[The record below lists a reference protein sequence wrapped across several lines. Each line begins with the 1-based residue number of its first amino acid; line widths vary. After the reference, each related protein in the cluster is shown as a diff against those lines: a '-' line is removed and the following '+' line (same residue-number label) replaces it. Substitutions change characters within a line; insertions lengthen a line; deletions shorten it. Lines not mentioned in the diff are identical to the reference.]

1 LPSSCTIVC
10 QIDAIKCML
19 QNPIMSGRIGQWA
32 YAFIEY
38 DLTYESLKYMKG
50 WIVVDFIVKYQ
61 VDDSCEL
68 DMFYVTVD
76 P

>member
-1 LPSSCTIVC
+1 
-10 QIDAIKCML
+10 
-19 QNPIMSGRIGQWA
+19 MSGRIGQWA